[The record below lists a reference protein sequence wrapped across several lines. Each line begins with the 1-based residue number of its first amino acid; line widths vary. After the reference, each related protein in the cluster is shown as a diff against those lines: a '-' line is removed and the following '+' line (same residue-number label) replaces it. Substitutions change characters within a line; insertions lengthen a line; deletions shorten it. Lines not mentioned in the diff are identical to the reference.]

1 MPVPTDSNAHAAYQR
16 SLPEAQDLASDDI
29 LPYRLDPD
37 LVIINIQTAMPILSK
52 HRADIPKHLPRI
64 DLAALSALPALALA
78 LKFSAME
85 ADKAFPPEK
94 LVSQTLVEARQIRAT
109 LLPVVA
115 GLAATGRIPQ
125 TEHDA
130 IVRGRGPRDVA
141 SDCVAISHVFDKYKK
156 AVKDKHSADP
166 KMIKRAGEI
175 GSFLLQN
182 LRPARAPTEKAPPPP
197 PAVEIRNRFATLLV
211 KRYSLLQVVAHYF
224 EGDDYER
231 VVPPLMSRQASRP
244 GKDAPSSDAPAG
256 AEDAP
261 PAGADDSG

>member
-1 MPVPTDSNAHAAYQR
+1 MTVPTDSNAHAAYQK
-16 SLPEAQDLASDDI
+16 SLPEAQALASADI

-37 LVIINIQTAMPILSK
+37 LVIINIQTAMPILTE
-52 HRADIPKHLPRI
+52 HRAEISKHLPKI
-64 DLAALSALPALALA
+64 DLPALSALPALALA

-85 ADKAFPPEK
+85 ADKTVPSEK
-94 LVSQTLVEARQIRAT
+94 LVSQALVEARQIRST

-115 GLAATGRIPQ
+115 GLAATGLVPQ
-125 TEHDA
+125 TEYNA
-130 IVRGRGPRDVA
+130 IVRGRGPRDTA
-141 SDCVAISHVFDKYKK
+141 SDCVAICHVFDKYKK

-166 KMIKRAGEI
+166 TMIKRAGEV
-175 GSFLLQN
+175 GAFLLQH
-182 LRPARAPTEKAPPPP
+182 LRPAHAPAEKAPPPP

-231 VVPPLMSRQASRP
+231 VAPPLMSRQASRAS
-244 GKDAPSSDAPAG
+244 KNTPSPDVPAG

-261 PAGADDSG
+261 AGA